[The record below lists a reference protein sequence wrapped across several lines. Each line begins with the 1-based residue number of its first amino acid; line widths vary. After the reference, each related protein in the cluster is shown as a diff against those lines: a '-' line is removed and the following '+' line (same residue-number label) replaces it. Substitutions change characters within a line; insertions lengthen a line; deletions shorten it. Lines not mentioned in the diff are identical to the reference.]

1 MFLRKNKV
9 NRLYDRRE
17 EESLPF
23 IRDRRSL
30 LISIMLLSLIIILS
44 IRYPGPLTTVEWL
57 FQSVGL
63 PTHSGDNGMGWHFA
77 NLFVIALLVVVLI
90 FMDRA
95 LNHNKFIA
103 FIVIVMLVGNA
114 PGWLTTNYQRL
125 FASGV
130 YAVEVDPSQVRCN
143 YVLKEHQF
151 TGTCQLKLKNNSR
164 DLVEVVPAINFSEFW
179 RLSDS
184 NIPVLPVI
192 TLSPV
197 RIPPRSE
204 GVHTTEFNMKVDS
217 DVDTS
222 GSTGG
227 DMSITLNDGVHERSW
242 E

>member
-1 MFLRKNKV
+1 MFVRKNKV
-9 NRLYDRRE
+9 NRSYDRRE
-17 EESLPF
+17 EETLPF

-44 IRYPGPLTTVEWL
+44 IRYPGPLTNVEWL
-57 FQSVGL
+57 FQSVSL
-63 PTHSGDNGMGWHFA
+63 PLSSGDNGMGLHFP
-77 NLFVIALLVVVLI
+77 NLFILALLVIVLI

-114 PGWLTTNYQRL
+114 PGWLTTNYQRV

-164 DLVEVVPAINFSEFW
+164 ELIEVVPMINFSKFW
-179 RLSDS
+179 SVSDL
-184 NIPVLPVI
+184 NMPALPEM

-204 GVHTTEFNMKVDS
+204 GLHETEFNMKVDS
-217 DVDTS
+217 DADDS
-222 GSTGG
+222 GVGSGG
-227 DMSITLNDGVHERSW
+227 ISITLNDGVHERSW